1 MKIRCNLRVWFS
13 SVAVVALCA
22 TSAPSFAQLAHVTV
36 SDGALSGKTGG
47 EVAAFLGVPFAAPPT
62 GDDRWKPPRP
72 AAKWE
77 GERQADQFAASCQQ
91 AVTPDGF
98 GPWTREY
105 VVQGRVSEDCLY
117 LNVWTPAKTSG
128 DRLPVLFWIYG
139 GGFTS
144 GSGSV
149 PIYDGAALAAKGI
162 IVVNVNYR
170 VGVYGF
176 LAHPELTAESPV
188 HASGNYGLL
197 DQLAALRWVRVNIAA
212 FGGDP
217 TKVTI
222 AGQSAGAAAVHH
234 LIASPLAAGLFA
246 RAMAESGSGM
256 GLRVPEHAEAEK
268 LGQQLGNAD
277 GKTLSLAAL
286 RALSTTQLDA
296 RVAKMGGGSG
306 PGSRFGPV
314 VDGLFLPN
322 AQSVG
327 KNEND
332 TPILTGMTANETTGL
347 NPAYGK
353 TTVASFTEQV
363 TATYGATAADVQA
376 LYPAKDDAQAWT
388 SLDALARDRGL
399 AAMYFWAQERAR
411 KSRHPIYAYLWT
423 HPEPGPEA
431 DRYGAFHS
439 SEIPYVFATLDTAR
453 RPFEKAD
460 RGLAEQLG
468 GYWVNFVKGGDP
480 NGKRLTTWPKFTDEQ
495 KQILELGDRT
505 RDRAILP
512 ARQID
517 VFERYVKSG
526 GALGLF

>member
-1 MKIRCNLRVWFS
+1 MNTRCNLRTWLLGT
-13 SVAVVALCA
+13 AATALGVV
-22 TSAPSFAQLAHVTV
+22 SWPSLAQVTHTHV
-36 SDGALSGKTGG
+36 SEGALAGKTQG
-47 EVAAFLGVPFAAPPT
+47 EIAAFLGVPFAAPPT
-62 GDDRWKPPRP
+62 GDDRWKAPRP

-77 GERQADQFAASCQQ
+77 GERQADHFAASCQQ
-91 AVTPDGF
+91 ALTPQGF
-98 GPWTREY
+98 GPWTPEY
-105 VVQGRVSEDCLY
+105 VVQGDVSEDCLY
-117 LNVWTPAKTSG
+117 LNIWTPAKSSAE
-128 DRLPVLFWIYG
+128 RLPVLFWIYG

-176 LAHPELTAESPV
+176 LAHPELSAENPA

-197 DQLAALRWVRVNIAA
+197 DQVAALRWVRINIAA

-217 TKVTI
+217 ARVTI

-246 RAMAESGSGM
+246 RAIAQSGSGM
-256 GLRVPEHAEAEK
+256 GLRVPNRAEAESV
-268 LGQQLGNAD
+268 GQQLSSAD
-277 GKTLSLAAL
+277 GKTLNLAAL
-286 RALSTTQLDA
+286 RALSTRQLDE
-296 RVAKMGGGSG
+296 RVANLSSAGAG
-306 PGSRFGPV
+306 PRFGPI
-314 VDGLFLPN
+314 VDGSFVRN
-322 AQSVG
+322 AESVG

-332 TPILTGMTANETTGL
+332 TPILTGMTANEMTGL

-353 TTVASFTEQV
+353 TTVASFTAQV
-363 TATYGATAADVQA
+363 TSTYGALAPEVMSQ
-376 LYPAKDDAQAWT
+376 YPARDDEQAWT

-399 AAMYFWAQERAR
+399 ASMYFWARERAR
-411 KSRHPIYAYLWT
+411 TSRRPIYAYLWT
-423 HPEPGPEA
+423 HPEPGPDAE
-431 DRYGAFHS
+431 RYGAFHS
-439 SEIPYVFATLDTAR
+439 SEIPYVFDTLGTST

-460 RGLAEQLG
+460 RALAEELG
-468 GYWVNFVKGGDP
+468 GYWVNFVKEGDP
-480 NGKRLTTWPKFTDEQ
+480 NGKRLTAWPKFTDDQ

-517 VFERYVKSG
+517 LFERYTKSG
-526 GALGLF
+526 GTLGLF

>member
-1 MKIRCNLRVWFS
+1 MNTRSSLRGWLS
-13 SVAVVALCA
+13 GAVVAALGFF
-22 TSAPSFAQLAHVTV
+22 SAPSFAQLTHAQT
-36 SDGALSGKTGG
+36 SEGALSGKTEG

-91 AVTPDGF
+91 ALTPDGF

-117 LNVWTPAKTSG
+117 LNVWTPAKTPAE
-128 DRLPVLFWIYG
+128 RLPVLFWIYG

-176 LAHPELTAESPV
+176 LAHPELTAESPA

-217 TKVTI
+217 SRVTI
-222 AGQSAGAAAVHH
+222 AGQSAGAASVHH

-246 RAMAESGSGM
+246 RAIAESGSGM
-256 GLRVPEHAEAEK
+256 GLRVPEHAEAEEV
-268 LGQQLGNAD
+268 GQNLSAAD

-286 RALSTTQLDA
+286 RALSTQQLDA

-306 PGSRFGPV
+306 PASLFGPV
-314 VDGLFLPN
+314 VDGSFLPN

-327 KNEND
+327 KNDND

-347 NPAYGK
+347 SPAYGK
-353 TTVASFTEQV
+353 TTVASFTAQV
-363 TATYGATAADVQA
+363 KDTYGAMAPDVQA
-376 LYPAKDDAQAWT
+376 LYPAKDDDQAWT

-399 AAMYFWAQERAR
+399 GAMYFWARERTSV
-411 KSRHPIYAYLWT
+411 SRHPIYAYLWT
-423 HPEPGPEA
+423 HPEPGPDAE
-431 DRYGAFHS
+431 RYGAFHS
-439 SEIPYVFATLDTAR
+439 SEIPYVFGTLDTSQ

-460 RGLAEQLG
+460 RALADELSA
-468 GYWVNFVKGGDP
+468 YWVNFVKDGDP

-495 KQILELGDRT
+495 KLIVELGDRT
-505 RDRAILP
+505 RGRAVLAP
-512 ARQID
+512 RQLEM
-517 VFERYVKSG
+517 FERYAKSG
-526 GALGLF
+526 GSLSLF